1 METISGT
8 YRDGQI
14 QWDSLPNWPEGQR
27 VFISP
32 APGHED
38 NSDDVRPQSTWGLEE
53 SLWPDTPENNAEI
66 ARRMRESEP
75 LVMSDE
81 EYAAWEAERQAMK
94 EYNVACVRKQMGLE
108 P

>member
-1 METISGT
+1 MQSIEGT

-14 QWDSLPNWPEGQR
+14 QLESPPNWPEGQR
-27 VFISP
+27 VVILP
-32 APGHED
+32 AG
-38 NSDDVRPQSTWGLEE
+38 DDSEVVRPQPTWGLEE

-66 ARRMRESEP
+66 VRRMRESEP

-94 EYNVACVRKQMGLE
+94 EYNIACVRKQMGLD